1 MATHPDRNSDLEKL
15 CDSDPTWPYEAYE
28 FILEAIELASDIQE
42 PGSAEIHLSGRQIAL
57 TAKQLAIEWFGL
69 MAPIRTPRDIVTRLN
84 AELHKVLQ
92 APDVKERL
100 SSLAYDLQPS
110 TPQEFATLLRNE
122 TEKWAKVVKASGARA
137 D

>member
-57 TAKQLAIEWFGL
+57 AAKQLAIEWFGL
-69 MAPIRTPRDIVTRLN
+69 MAPTVFSFWGVASTRDMGELVFKLIEFGMLTRQEGDRIEDFDDIF
-84 AELHKVLQ
+84 AI
-92 APDVKERL
+92 PD
-100 SSLAYDLQPS
+100 DL
-110 TPQEFATLLRNE
+110 
-122 TEKWAKVVKASGARA
+122 VSGYRIILPL
-137 D
+137 DHSRE

>member
-69 MAPIRTPRDIVTRLN
+69 MAPTVFSFWGVASTRDMG
-84 AELHKVLQ
+84 ELVFKLI
-92 APDVKERL
+92 
-100 SSLAYDLQPS
+100 
-110 TPQEFATLLRNE
+110 EFGMLT
-122 TEKWAKVVKASGARA
+122 KIGRA
-137 D
+137 HV